1 MRKHLTLHVQHWG
14 TSGEVG
20 RAVADVLKQN
30 SSLRSFS
37 LKADSSNLQD
47 KTGKLLAEALPQN
60 SSLASVLS
68 KLASE
73 CQRIKRIWASNEES
87 SPPSALFCFKYTPK
101 QFWVSGVQKK
111 TAWNLIRSTF
121 ELSKYSCRWWNWDCN
136 GRGLVAQWHLATLF
150 MGSWWDR
157 HQRCEWQDVG
167 SGSVSWPRYGKAWSN
182 DLSKARDWESTE
194 PE

>member
-1 MRKHLTLHVQHWG
+1 MTLHVQHWG

-73 CQRIKRIWASNEES
+73 CQRIKRI
-87 SPPSALFCFKYTPK
+87 
-101 QFWVSGVQKK
+101 
-111 TAWNLIRSTF
+111 
-121 ELSKYSCRWWNWDCN
+121 
-136 GRGLVAQWHLATLF
+136 
-150 MGSWWDR
+150 
-157 HQRCEWQDVG
+157 
-167 SGSVSWPRYGKAWSN
+167 
-182 DLSKARDWESTE
+182 
-194 PE
+194 